1 MGLVL
6 FFSVRGLTSC
16 SRCNRAGV
24 VQGVRQDNLS
34 IDVFPFLSSFSF
46 GQFHSTRAKR
56 AREKTRKASTVKY
69 PLNQYGHLVIT
80 ELVFLVPDRYS
91 FFEVNPLDTYT
102 PSIKTLVMAPSVSV
116 LTETGFHSIVSFPLP
131 HPLVLSVNKS
141 PADVTLYFHKRAQG
155 IGTQRQFS
163 ENVCSE
169 DDL

>member
-6 FFSVRGLTSC
+6 FFSVKGLTPC

-34 IDVFPFLSSFSF
+34 IDVFPFLSLFSF

-56 AREKTRKASTVKY
+56 ARENKRKASTVKY

-80 ELVFLVPDRYS
+80 ELVFLVPGRYS

-102 PSIKTLVMAPSVSV
+102 PSIRTLVMAPSVSV
-116 LTETGFHSIVSFPLP
+116 LTETGFHSIVSFPHP
-131 HPLVLSVNKS
+131 HPLVRSVNKS
-141 PADVTLYFHKRAQG
+141 PAHVTLYFHKRA
-155 IGTQRQFS
+155 
-163 ENVCSE
+163 
-169 DDL
+169 